1 MEADKTQLGHF
12 PAHPR
17 HPTVYPRGV
26 HAQDLATPYPTVRK
40 DTDAL
45 EAIRTLTENERPAL
59 ILVDDQDH
67 PVAILPGS
75 QVLRMAIP
83 RYVQDD
89 PTLARVVDETF
100 ADQMAER
107 LAGKTV
113 ADLLPEKRTP
123 LPVVAPNDT
132 VLEIAAIMAA
142 NRCPLVAVVE
152 DGGKGAFLGAVSVSQ
167 LLGRVLPVA

>member
-1 MEADKTQLGHF
+1 M
-12 PAHPR
+12 
-17 HPTVYPRGV
+17 

-45 EAIRTLTENERPAL
+45 EAIRTLTEHERPAL
-59 ILVDDQDH
+59 ILVDEHDH

-83 RYVQDD
+83 QFIQDD
-89 PTLARVVDETF
+89 PTLARVVDESF
-100 ADQMAER
+100 ADQMADR

-113 ADLLPEKRTP
+113 ADLLPDRRTP
-123 LPVVAPNDT
+123 LPVVAPDDT
-132 VLEIAAIMAA
+132 VLEIAAVMAA

-167 LLGRVLPVA
+167 LLGRVLPVG